1 MAKELFNSSE
11 KSNFILNMTEEQY
24 AKLASAGM
32 YAACFAVP
40 LFTILP
46 EVSEKASFALST
58 GGLAVAGVFAMILAL
73 IALMKKY
80 ITGKAILPVAAF
92 GFVTLW
98 GLVSMIAGFDFA
110 IGLYGFTG
118 RGEGFLALLFY
129 FSFFTM
135 AAAVKRSKALSSLV
149 WGMTLS
155 GLLNGI
161 FGVIQVFVGKPSYY
175 KFADLHTR
183 INAAAGLSHSP
194 LFLAFFMT
202 LAITAALFGMA
213 FFPEKCR
220 KAVSAVAVCIMSF
233 VMVFTYSFI
242 GWCGLGLS
250 LIALFVAV
258 FAAKAPKKLLA
269 MTAGIA
275 LPAVLGVV
283 LVNCG
288 AIGNISSYRLYDGRI
303 LWWADSYIRLSAS
316 GDLDS
321 DNLDIDDTLDVY
333 SKLNS
338 KAIRLIDKDPLTGT
352 GPDQMIFPQIYKTDF
367 GDDTER
373 DLNDVIALNKGSF
386 DRVYNEYL
394 NAAVTRGVLSAV
406 GLGVLLIS
414 VIAGGFAAA
423 KKRRSWETV
432 CLLTVTVWGALLF
445 LICCSSMA
453 FAPVLW
459 CCAGGTVAA
468 LAKKDRA

>member
-1 MAKELFNSSE
+1 MAKEIFNTSE

-24 AKLASAGM
+24 AKIASAGM

-40 LFTILP
+40 LFTVLP
-46 EVSEKASFALST
+46 EITRKASYALSM

-80 ITGKAILPVAAF
+80 ISGKAILPVAAF

-98 GLVSMIAGFDFA
+98 GLVSMIAGYDFA

-135 AAAVKRSKALSSLV
+135 AAAVKRERALSSLI
-149 WGMTLS
+149 WGMVLS

-161 FGVIQVFVGKPSYY
+161 FGVIQAFTGKPGQ
-175 KFADLHTR
+175 FAFVALHTK

-202 LAITAALFGMA
+202 LAITAALFGTA
-213 FFPEKCR
+213 FFPEKWR
-220 KAVSAVAVCIMSF
+220 KAVSAAAVCIMSF

-250 LIALFVAV
+250 VISLFIAVL
-258 FAAKAPKKLLA
+258 AAKAPKKLLA
-269 MTAGIA
+269 MAAGIA
-275 LPAVLGVV
+275 LPAALGAVLI
-283 LVNCG
+283 NSG

-316 GDLDS
+316 GDIDT
-321 DNLDIDDTLDVY
+321 DHLDIDDTYDVY
-333 SKLNS
+333 SKLND
-338 KAIRLIDKDPLTGT
+338 KAVQLIDKDPLTGT

-367 GDDTER
+367 GDDLER
-373 DLNDVIALNKGSF
+373 DINDVIALNKGSF

-394 NAAVTRGVLSAV
+394 NVAVTRGIPSAI
-406 GLGVLLIS
+406 GLGVLLIA
-414 VIAGGFAAA
+414 VIAGGIVRA
-423 KKRRSWETV
+423 KKRPAWQSV
-432 CLLTVTVWGALLF
+432 CLVTVSIWGALLF

-459 CCAGGTVAA
+459 CCAGGAVAA
-468 LAKKDRA
+468 LSKKG